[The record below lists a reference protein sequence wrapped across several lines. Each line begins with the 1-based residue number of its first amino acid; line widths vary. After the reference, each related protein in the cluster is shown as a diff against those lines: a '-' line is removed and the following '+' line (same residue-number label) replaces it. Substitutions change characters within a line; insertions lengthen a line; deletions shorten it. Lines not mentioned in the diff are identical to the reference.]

1 MNYCNFVKVIISR
14 STKDGAAIDV
24 FNKNK
29 KEDVNQTNFIAHY
42 NPSLAITQRYENYNI
57 FMNKYKKLKIHSY
70 NQFKQQCSRLQSY
83 VTTNKYYKNNNHSGE
98 RNKFINYF
106 SLQNWLKLNEN
117 EKGKHTLEN
126 CNQCNV
132 THGDASLLHKSYQES
147 PLQKICKDLV
157 NNLEDHNVSTSKNQ
171 GEKTVHTVVKMLEPV
186 LEKTFDINFKTTLA
200 EVLNLSPKESSA
212 EKNQKI
218 ISSIKETKK
227 QIESSFQS
235 DDNDLEI
242 LLSTGKSFQQH
253 DNERMKLSYIS
264 TEDAEKLVKTN
275 QTKTSTGKKKSKN
288 PIGHYDSYS
297 FDKESFLTEVR
308 QSTSTIMNWSRLAR
322 KYEIS
327 CKNKII
333 QNGGQVLANFAR
345 DNGVNIAKFNR
356 HLKISGRDIIQR
368 IRRPKRRVYKS
379 KLSVPLQRSSKKLK
393 MILKDKIAS
402 KAYNIGVKITPKI
415 LKNNIININ
424 GLLEET
430 KTHIYGRKIPLQ
442 ELIQNELLRLHKAS
456 VLRIRTD
463 QEYSDLDYQT
473 TVQKLKKLG
482 IKYNN
487 NMSLPDL
494 TNLLKTTERTFH
506 VKMWH
511 DHSDILNHTYIS
523 FMASL
528 IYDSANFL
536 TNEELQI
543 TRPMQSKLNAQTIVE
558 RPNLYIFGQSG
569 N

>member
-1 MNYCNFVKVIISR
+1 
-14 STKDGAAIDV
+14 
-24 FNKNK
+24 
-29 KEDVNQTNFIAHY
+29 
-42 NPSLAITQRYENYNI
+42 
-57 FMNKYKKLKIHSY
+57 
-70 NQFKQQCSRLQSY
+70 
-83 VTTNKYYKNNNHSGE
+83 
-98 RNKFINYF
+98 
-106 SLQNWLKLNEN
+106 
-117 EKGKHTLEN
+117 
-126 CNQCNV
+126 
-132 THGDASLLHKSYQES
+132 
-147 PLQKICKDLV
+147 
-157 NNLEDHNVSTSKNQ
+157 
-171 GEKTVHTVVKMLEPV
+171 MLEPV

-200 EVLNLSPKESSA
+200 EVLNLSPRESSA
-212 EKNQKI
+212 EKNKKI

-264 TEDAEKLVKTN
+264 TEDAEKL
-275 QTKTSTGKKKSKN
+275 
-288 PIGHYDSYS
+288 
-297 FDKESFLTEVR
+297 ESFLTEVR

-327 CKNKII
+327 CKDKII

-473 TVQKLKKLG
+473 TVQKLKKHG
-482 IKYNN
+482 IKYNS

-494 TNLLKTTERTFH
+494 TNLR
-506 VKMWH
+506 
-511 DHSDILNHTYIS
+511 
-523 FMASL
+523 
-528 IYDSANFL
+528 
-536 TNEELQI
+536 
-543 TRPMQSKLNAQTIVE
+543 
-558 RPNLYIFGQSG
+558 
-569 N
+569 